1 MSHTLQK
8 YEQWKEVLPDMS
20 WLDNVFPNEQKWKDI
35 RESLMMVKNIF
46 PDNIEIGKYN
56 NVAKGHICMWTR
68 MRDKHEIKVMKTWT
82 NTNRSTYK
90 ATRGN

>member
-1 MSHTLQK
+1 
-8 YEQWKEVLPDMS
+8 MS

-56 NVAKGHICMWTR
+56 NVSKGHICVCGNVCKANKVR
-68 MRDKHEIKVMKTWT
+68 VMKTWA
-82 NTNRSTYK
+82 K
-90 ATRGN
+90 HEQIHV

>member
-1 MSHTLQK
+1 
-8 YEQWKEVLPDMS
+8 MS

-56 NVAKGHICMWTR
+56 VAKGHICVRMWKR
-68 MRDKHEIKVMKTWT
+68 MRGKNKIRVMKTWT
-82 NTNRSTYK
+82 NMNRSTYK